1 MIFCKKRVLFC
12 KGSGCLDNSNFAN
25 QFYFTEYTRKTNYH
39 TDQFKGAPFHYFG
52 YIIDGWA
59 RFVSD
64 TEDFTVESGELVYIP
79 SHLPYHSYWYGS
91 PEVRFLSIGFG
102 IFPDEAQKRYQL
114 QKVALT
120 EDTRKLLLD
129 IPLKNPVDCDGVS
142 RLYALLHRLLPQM
155 AYKTKKPTDETVVK
169 ARKYMEI
176 DPKLSIA
183 EIARNCGLS
192 ESGLYAAF
200 RQQGTTPVE
209 FRQRLLCEK
218 AVTLLISTDMTVENV
233 SDTLGF
239 STPSYFR
246 RVLKKHFGKTPK
258 EIRSNIPI

>member
-1 MIFCKKRVLFC
+1 M
-12 KGSGCLDNSNFAN
+12 DNSNFAN
-25 QFYFTEYTRKTNYH
+25 QFYFTEYTRQTNHH
-39 TDQFKGAPFHYFG
+39 TAQPKGAPFHYFG
-52 YIIDGWA
+52 YMIEGWA

-64 TEDFTVESGELVYIP
+64 TEDFTIESGELVYIP
-79 SHLPYHSYWYGS
+79 RHLPYNSYWYGS
-91 PEVRFLSIGFG
+91 PDVRFLSIGFKV
-102 IFPDEAQKRYQL
+102 FPDTAQKRYQL
-114 QKVALT
+114 QKIALT
-120 EDTRKLLLD
+120 EETRRLLLE

-142 RLYALLHRLLPQM
+142 RLYALLYKLLPQM
-155 AYKTKKPTDETVVK
+155 SYKTKKPTDATVEM
-169 ARKYMEI
+169 ARKYMEL

>member
-1 MIFCKKRVLFC
+1 M
-12 KGSGCLDNSNFAN
+12 DNSNFAN
-25 QFYFTEYTRKTNYH
+25 QFYFTRYTRKTKYH
-39 TDQFKGAPFHYFG
+39 TDQFKGASFHYLG

-79 SHLPYHSYWYGS
+79 RHLPYNSYWYGS
-91 PEVRFLSIGFG
+91 PEVRFISLGFQV
-102 IFPDEAQKRYQL
+102 FPDEAHKRYQL
-114 QKVALT
+114 QKVELT
-120 EDTRKLLLD
+120 DETRKLLLD

-142 RLYALLHRLLPQM
+142 RLYALLHQLLPAM
-155 AYKTKKPTDETVVK
+155 ESNTKKPANKTVEK
-169 ARKYMEI
+169 AQKYMEI

-192 ESGLYAAF
+192 ESGLYSAF
-200 RQQGTTPVE
+200 RQLGTTPVD

-218 AVTLLISTDMTVENV
+218 AVTLLISTDMTVENI

-246 RVLKKHFGKTPK
+246 RVLKKHYGKTPK
-258 EIRSNIPI
+258 QIRSDIPL